1 MDSRRM
7 GVVLVCAG
15 FCWHADVKGD
25 WMGFIMMPLNLT
37 RFPWLAV
44 AGFVFA
50 ANAMLPRAEAQ
61 LGTLNEK
68 PWLGYFAAYADKRL
82 QITMDSKGAIT
93 LAPIN
98 DKGTPVSSK
107 IAIDIE
113 AGIEEVAPDGKV
125 VLRRIKPESLTSPES
140 PNDDF
145 EKFTVRGK
153 VTGDAA
159 FELHMEQDRGT
170 IAIGGRVTDP
180 GTLTKLPIRF
190 VVRVKF
196 PDVYPYEKVANK
208 QHDKTFLKK
217 IEDDRLEL
225 KWTDGKR
232 VKQDFEPM
240 VEAASKD
247 LNGPGIAAAQVEVAS
262 YKDRRVQFIAS
273 PGSSMGLWNAKTAPL
288 HEGFTLSWLPPDATK
303 DPKGEA
309 RLSIEVR

>member
-1 MDSRRM
+1 
-7 GVVLVCAG
+7 
-15 FCWHADVKGD
+15 
-25 WMGFIMMPLNLT
+25 MMSLNLM
-37 RFPWLAV
+37 RYAWLAV
-44 AGFVFA
+44 AGFLFA
-50 ANAMLPRAEAQ
+50 VGVVLPRAEAQ

-68 PWLGYFAAYADKRL
+68 PWLGYFVAYADKRF
-82 QITMDSKGAIT
+82 QITMDSKGAISLT
-93 LAPIN
+93 PMN
-98 DKGTPVSSK
+98 DKGAPVSSK

-113 AGIEEVAPDGKV
+113 AGVEEVSADGKI
-125 VLRRIKPESLTSPES
+125 VLRRIKPESLTSAEA

-159 FELHMEQDRGT
+159 FELNLEQDRGT
-170 IAIGGRVTDP
+170 IVIGGRVTDP

-190 VVRVKF
+190 VVRVRF
-196 PDVYPYEKVANK
+196 PDIYPYEKVADK

-232 VKQDFEPM
+232 VKQGFDQM
-240 VEAASKD
+240 VEAASKE
-247 LNGPGIAAAQVEVAS
+247 LNGPGISAAQVEVAA
-262 YKDRRVQFIAS
+262 YKERRLLLMAS
-273 PGSSMGLWNAKTAPL
+273 TGSSIGLWNAKTAPL
-288 HEGFTLSWLPPDATK
+288 HEGFTLSWLPPDAAK